1 MKQYLLASCLLFSAA
16 VNAQKNTAVS
26 LKKGQEITIITANKM
41 NIDMMMPMTNN
52 STSTYKIKVLEVDA
66 KNYTITSTLTKLLVD
81 GSMMGQT
88 IAFDSDKK
96 SDMESDNG
104 KEFGAMVNKTDTLL
118 IDIKTGE
125 GKDISPERNTEKN
138 PGDGLQSMITG
149 AGQNTGVATASSI
162 FFVIP
167 GEVKAG
173 AGWTDSSTAEGIK
186 TVNTYKIDKIENG
199 IATISSIGTAD
210 GSSSMEAEGQS
221 MEMKMKTTTTGTII
235 LDTKTNL
242 VKKRSNVADIDGS
255 MEVMGQT
262 MPFTSKTS
270 IESEYK

>member
-16 VNAQKNTAVS
+16 VNAQKNTAAS

-41 NIDMMMPMTNN
+41 NIDMMMPMINN
-52 STSTYKIKVLEVDA
+52 STSTYKIKVLDVDA
-66 KNYTITSTLTKLLVD
+66 KNYTVTSTLTKLLVD

-149 AGQNTGVATASSI
+149 AGQNTGAATASSI

-173 AGWTDSSTAEGIK
+173 ATWTDSSTAEGIK
-186 TVNTYKIDKIENG
+186 TVNTYKIDKLENG
-199 IATISSIGTAD
+199 IATISSIGTAN

-221 MEMKMKTTTTGTII
+221 MEVKMKTTTTGTII
-235 LDTKTNL
+235 IDTKTNL

>member
-16 VNAQKNTAVS
+16 VNAQKNTAAS

-41 NIDMMMPMTNN
+41 NIDMMMPMINN
-52 STSTYKIKVLEVDA
+52 STSTYKIKVLDVDA
-66 KNYTITSTLTKLLVD
+66 KNYTVTSTLTKLLVD

-138 PGDGLQSMITG
+138 PGDGLQNMITG
-149 AGQNTGVATASSI
+149 AGQNTGAATASSI

-173 AGWTDSSTAEGIK
+173 ATWTDSSTAEGIK

-199 IATISSIGTAD
+199 IATISSIGTAN

-235 LDTKTNL
+235 IDTKTNL